1 MSDKQHPGAKAPTA
15 TTPRKPDGAA
25 EAGELPSMRER
36 RKIPRQ
42 PMPEQD
48 PTARRSNFNEVPY
61 GYDGQSARLEAL
73 RCIECKSP
81 KCVDMC
87 PVEIDIPGFLK
98 LIMRGDFLG
107 AAQKVRET
115 NALPAICG
123 RVCPQEE
130 QCEQTCILAKRG
142 QPVAVGRLERFV
154 ADWERGHGE
163 ISLPEKRPPTG
174 KRVGIVGSGPAG
186 LTVAGDL
193 TVLGHEA
200 TVFEALHEIGGVLVY
215 GIPEFRL
222 PKEIVGAEVA
232 YLQKLG
238 VRFENN
244 FVVGRTATI
253 DELFAEG
260 HDAIFIGTGAGAPM
274 MTGLPGENLCGVYSA
289 NEYLTRV
296 NLMHAWEFPKYDT
309 PMVRR
314 KNVAVLGG
322 GNTAMDAARASLRLS
337 DGGNVRIVY
346 RRSRQE
352 MPARDE
358 EIEHG
363 AEEGIE
369 FHFLTTPTKFIGDE
383 NGWIKGMECIRM
395 ELGEP
400 DESGRR
406 RPLPIDGS
414 EFHMPVDIVI
424 IAFGTN
430 ANPIIRQTTP
440 GLKCNE
446 WGYIEADPETCA
458 TSREGVY
465 AGGDIVT
472 GAATVIAAM
481 GAGKRAARAIH
492 EYLTGEKLTPPGGE
506 DEVNGEEA
514 EE

>member
-1 MSDKQHPGAKAPTA
+1 MK
-15 TTPRKPDGAA
+15 
-25 EAGELPSMRER
+25 ER

-42 PMPEQD
+42 PMAEQD
-48 PTARRSNFNEVPY
+48 PVERRGNFNEVPY
-61 GYDGQSARLEAL
+61 GYDEETARLEAL
-73 RCIECKSP
+73 RCLECKNP
-81 KCVDMC
+81 KCVLAC
-87 PVEIDIPGFLK
+87 PVEVDIPGFVR
-98 LIMRGDFLG
+98 LIMQGDFAG
-107 AAQKVRET
+107 AVQKIRET

-130 QCEQTCILAKRG
+130 HCEETCILAKRG
-142 QPVAVGRLERFV
+142 ESLAIGRLERFV
-154 ADWERGHGE
+154 ADWEREHGE
-163 ISLPEKRPPTG
+163 TVMPGKRPPTG

-193 TVLGHEA
+193 AVLGHEV

-222 PKEIVGAEVA
+222 PKAIVRAEVA
-232 YLQKLG
+232 YLEKLG
-238 VRFENN
+238 VRFETN

-253 DELFAEG
+253 DELFEEG
-260 HDAIFIGTGAGAPM
+260 YDAIFIGTGAGAPM

-296 NLMHAWEFPKYDT
+296 NLMHAWEFPGYDT
-309 PMVRR
+309 PVIRA

-322 GNTAMDAARASLRLS
+322 GNTAMDAARSALRLS
-337 DGGNVRIVY
+337 GGGKVSIVY

-363 AEEGIE
+363 EEEGIE
-369 FHFLTTPTKFIGDE
+369 FHFLTTPTRFIGDE
-383 NGWIKGMECIRM
+383 KGWLKGMECIRM

-406 RPLPIDGS
+406 RPIPIQGS
-414 EFHMPVDIVI
+414 EFYMPVDIVI

-440 GLKCNE
+440 GLECND
-446 WGYIEADPETCA
+446 WGYIEADSETGA

-481 GAGKRAARAIH
+481 GAGKGAARAIH
-492 EYLTGEKLTPPGGE
+492 EYLTGEKLQPPGGE
-506 DEVNGEEA
+506 DKRDGEVA
-514 EE
+514 S